1 MVYDVAVIGS
11 GPAGMMA
18 AGRAGESGKR
28 VLLIEKNSKLGIK
41 LLMTGNG
48 RCNLTNSIDSRGLVE
63 KLGPNGKFLFSALS
77 RYGTR
82 ETIEFF
88 ESRGVKTKIE
98 AGGRVLPC
106 SDSAQDVLA
115 VLEKYLKESGVEIRK
130 GAEVK
135 KILAHDGKV
144 QEIILANGEGIMANN
159 FIVCTGGKSY
169 SRSGST
175 GDAYKWLRRLGHEIV
190 APMPALVPVLLGEGF
205 VKELE
210 GLSLKGVRISVVEG
224 ESKIASE
231 AGEVMFTSDGMS
243 GPATLNLSRAIARA
257 GTEKVLELH
266 LDLFP
271 DLSFGE
277 LDGQVRARFD
287 SAKNKSIAN
296 ALEKVL
302 PRRLAGAILFLAKID
317 HGRTINSITKEE
329 RRNLV
334 GLAKDLALK
343 IRGLAGLERA
353 MVTIGGVKLSEVDPK
368 TMKSKIIN
376 NLYFAGEILDLDGP
390 TGGYNLQI
398 CWSTGYV
405 AGESASK

>member
-18 AGRAGESGKR
+18 AGRAGELGAR
-28 VLLIEKNSKLGIK
+28 VLLIEKNRKLGIK

-77 RYGTR
+77 RYGMR
-82 ETIEFF
+82 ETIGFF
-88 ESRGVKTKIE
+88 ESRGVKTKTE

-115 VLEKYLKESGVEIRK
+115 VLEKYLKESAVEIRK

-135 KILAHDGKV
+135 KIVSQDCKI
-144 QEIILANGEGIMANN
+144 QEIILANGEVIMANN
-159 FIVCTGGKSY
+159 FIICTGGKSY
-169 SRSGST
+169 PLSGST
-175 GDAYKWLRRLGHEIV
+175 GDAYKWLSRLGHEIV
-190 APMPALVPVLLGEGF
+190 TPMPALVPVLLREGF
-205 VKELE
+205 FKELE
-210 GLSLKGVRISVVEG
+210 GLGLKDVRISVMEG

-231 AGEVMFTSDGMS
+231 TGEVMFTADGMS
-243 GPATLNLSRAIARA
+243 GPAILNLSRAIARA
-257 GTEKVLELH
+257 GTEKALELH
-266 LDLFP
+266 LELFP
-271 DLSFGE
+271 DLSFDG
-277 LDGQVRARFD
+277 LDAQVRAGFD
-287 SAKNKSIAN
+287 GAKNKSIAN
-296 ALEKVL
+296 VLDKVL
-302 PRRLAGAILFLAKID
+302 PRRLAGVVLFLAKID
-317 HGRTINSITKEE
+317 HGRTINSITKQE
-329 RRNLV
+329 RRTLV
-334 GLAKDLALK
+334 GLIKGLTLK

-353 MVTIGGVKLSEVDPK
+353 MVTIGGVRLSEVDPK
-368 TMKSKIIN
+368 TMKSKIIS